1 METDCPNSLPGE
13 VENPAA
19 SDMAQ
24 SVGMTPV
31 FRTAQM
37 YRTSPSERL
46 TLPLHRWFGITTFEL
61 G

>member
-1 METDCPNSLPGE
+1 MSEQSAGRSRE
-13 VENPAA
+13 PAA

-31 FRTAQM
+31 FRTARM
-37 YRTSPSERL
+37 YCTSASERL
-46 TLPLHRWFGITTFEL
+46 TLPLHRWFGITIFEL